1 MTENNDQDQGQV
13 NGHGARAASK
23 ARADMHQDELETA
36 SGTVKLKIFRG
47 DAEGGEDV
55 EYEIPAVEGMVV
67 LDAVLNIQALQAPDL
82 AVRWNCKA
90 AHCGSCSA
98 EINGRPKLLCKTRV
112 EEYEGQEI
120 RVHPMRAFP
129 VVKDLVSDV
138 KWNYEVSRSITPFTT
153 DEQAPFEMYEE
164 DVERLYEPKKCIEC
178 FMCQDVCHV
187 LRTHHKH
194 PEFAGPRFFV
204 RMQWLEMHPKDTES
218 RLEYLKEG
226 RGGVGFC
233 NITKCCTEVCPVDIH
248 ITDNSIIPLKE
259 RVADEYYDPAK
270 WLMRK
275 IRGRRSPK
283 TGEIIGRNGNSRNG
297 G

>member
-1 MTENNDQDQGQV
+1 V
-13 NGHGARAASK
+13 
-23 ARADMHQDELETA
+23 
-36 SGTVKLKIFRG
+36 
-47 DAEGGEDV
+47 
-55 EYEIPAVEGMVV
+55 Y
-67 LDAVLNIQALQAPDL
+67 
-82 AVRWNCKA
+82 
-90 AHCGSCSA
+90 
-98 EINGRPKLLCKTRV
+98 
-112 EEYEGQEI
+112 
-120 RVHPMRAFP
+120 PMRAFP

-138 KWNYEVSRSITPFTT
+138 SWNYEVSRSITPFTT
-153 DEQAPFEMYEE
+153 DEQAPFIMYEE

-194 PEFAGPRFFV
+194 PEFAGPRFMCRV
-204 RMQWLEMHPKDTES
+204 QWLEMHPKDIES

-226 RGGVGFC
+226 QGGVQYC
-233 NITKCCTEVCPVDIH
+233 NITKCCTEVCPVGIN

-283 TGEIIGRNGNSRNG
+283 TGAATGRNGG
-297 G
+297 

>member
-1 MTENNDQDQGQV
+1 MTENNGQGE
-13 NGHGARAASK
+13 ASK
-23 ARADMHQDELETA
+23 AYGDMHQDELDAA

-47 DAEGGEDV
+47 DAEGGEEV
-55 EYEIPAVEGMVV
+55 EYETPAVEGMVV
-67 LDAVLNIQALQAPDL
+67 LDAVLNIQAMQAPDL

-98 EINGRPKLLCKTRV
+98 EVNGKPKLLCKTRV
-112 EEYEGQEI
+112 DEYEGQEI
-120 RVHPMRAFP
+120 RVHPLRAFP
-129 VVKDLVSDV
+129 LIKDLVSDV
-138 KWNYEVSRSITPFTT
+138 SWNYEVSRSITPFTT
-153 DEQAPFEMYEE
+153 DEQAPFIMYEE
-164 DVERLYEPKKCIEC
+164 DVERLYEPKRCIEC

-187 LRTHHKH
+187 LRTHHKQ

-204 RMQWLEMHPKDTES
+204 RTQWLEMHPKDIES

-226 RGGVGFC
+226 RGGVQFC

-259 RVADEYYDPAK
+259 RVADEYYDPAG

-283 TGEIIGRNGNSRNG
+283 TGAATRNG